1 MSRFSVKKPLTVVV
15 GVIIVLIMGYMAFT
29 NLSTDLLPSM
39 NLPYAVVMTTYGGAS
54 PEEVEEVVT
63 KPIESSM
70 ATVSNIK
77 HITSTSSEN
86 YSMVVLEF
94 NNSANMDAVTIEM
107 RESLDLLGSYWP
119 DTVGSPIIMK
129 MNPSMLPVMMVA
141 VSGEGMSTSEVSDLV
156 NDYVQ
161 ADIESLDGVA
171 SVSASGLLEESVQVI
186 IREDRVETLNE
197 KLKAKINEKFEEAGE
212 EIADG
217 RQQLEEGRQ
226 QLADGKAAANAQMAQ
241 AEAQINSGQAA
252 LASGQA
258 QLDEKKA
265 EMESGEAALEAQ
277 EAQFAQ
283 LESALSEAEAE
294 LAKQQAELDALPDQL
309 AAIEA
314 NEADLKAKRQQ
325 LEDSIAALQEEKEFY
340 QQLVNAANSELG
352 NIVESQ
358 LTAQKGVLEQQLE
371 AVKNDTSLSEEEKAT
386 KVTEINNSIGNIQYL
401 LDKFAKLRED
411 QSQLDKI
418 NGQIATAQAG
428 LEAIDK
434 GLQEADA
441 LKNQVEAA
449 IAAAPEMQTQL
460 DAAKTKLEGQRTD
473 LNEGKSKL
481 QDGKTTFEQGKEAL
495 AAVQSE
501 LDANRSKLGSAQS
514 QLSGAK
520 AQAQAELN
528 SAEAQLSEGESELNV
543 AESQMEEAREEALD
557 NVHMEDVI
565 TTDIVKNILTAQNFS
580 MPAGYVTEDGV
591 SYMVRVGDKIGSLE
605 DAQNLV
611 LMDLSD
617 QDLGVIY
624 LKDVADVVVTDNSAD
639 IYAKMDGDN
648 AVLLSIEKQT
658 DFSTADVAK
667 LVRKYMTSDKVSG
680 YGLSMTALMDQ
691 GVYIDMVIESVLN
704 NLIIGG
710 ILAIIILIF
719 FLKDIKPTA
728 VVAISI
734 PVSVVFALALM
745 YFTGVTMNIISL
757 SGLALGVGMLVDN
770 SIVVIENIYRLRHLG
785 VPAHKA
791 AIQGAKQV
799 TGAIIASTLTTICIW
814 TPIIFTEGITKQLFV
829 DLVLT
834 IAYSLLASLIVALTV
849 VPMVSSRILDKTKE
863 RKHGLFDKVV
873 NGYGKALRWALK
885 YKIVVLAVVIVLF
898 VGSIVGVLSKGM
910 EFMGDMDSTQI
921 SVSIKMDEDT
931 PLDQT
936 AAMSDEVMNRL
947 LTLDDVDHVG
957 VMAGSSI
964 SVMSSSS
971 STDSATMYVILKE
984 DKTHTS
990 KEVAAQIEDMM
1001 ADLDCEVTASGSTMD
1016 MSALGGSGISVMI
1029 KGRDIDTLKAIA
1041 DDVAGKL
1048 ENIEGTIE
1056 VSNGQEHPVAEL
1068 RVTVDKEKAMLHS
1081 LTVAQVYQ
1089 QLAAMIKSPTAAT
1102 TISDNNK
1109 DYDITVI
1116 DEADSTMDRN
1126 ELKKVVLKTTNAE
1139 GESVEIPLS
1148 DIATFTDDTGLSSI
1162 RRDAQQR
1169 YISVSCGIDEDHNAT
1184 LVAREL
1190 KSALKDFELP
1200 DGYSMEFSG
1209 EDESTQEAVQE
1220 LVKLLAL
1227 GIVIMYLIMV
1237 AQFQSLLSPFIVLF
1251 TIPLAFTGGFLSLIL
1266 TNNILSVIA
1275 MVGFVM
1281 LCGIIVNNGIVF
1293 IDYANQLRDAGM
1305 PKREALV
1312 ITGKTR
1318 LRPILMTAMTTILAM
1333 STMAL
1338 GIGSGSD
1345 MVQPM
1350 AIVTIGGLIYGTFM
1364 TLFVVPVIYDIFNRK
1379 ERKNVVTDD
1388 TVEIDLAMIRE
1399 DNEDKKTMTDNDII
1413 PEIYGNMPEDSEKGS
1428 DTDA

>member
-1 MSRFSVKKPLTVVV
+1 MSRFSVKKPFTVVV

-107 RESLDLLGSYWP
+107 RESLDMLGSYWP

-161 ADIESLDGVA
+161 SDIESLDGVA

-186 IREDRVETLNE
+186 IREDRVEALNE
-197 KLKAKINEKFEEAGE
+197 KLKAKINEKFDEAGE

-217 RQQLEEGRQ
+217 RQQLEEGRE
-226 QLADGKAAANAQMAQ
+226 QLEEGKAAANAQMAQ
-241 AEAQINSGQAA
+241 AEAQLNSGQAA
-252 LASGQA
+252 LENGQA
-258 QLDEKKA
+258 QLNEKKS
-265 EMESGEAALEAQ
+265 EMESGEAQLAQFESELDKQEAELLAQ
-277 EAQFAQ
+277 EA
-283 LESALSEAEAE
+283 ALN
-294 LAKQQAELDALPDQL
+294 ALPDQL
-309 AAIEA
+309 A
-314 NEADLKAKRQQ
+314 Q
-325 LEDSIAALQEEKEFY
+325 LEAQEAELLQNKKKLEAAIPLLEEQKKLYE
-340 QQLVNAANSELG
+340 QLVNAANSEIG
-352 NIVESQ
+352 DRVESE
-358 LTAQKGVLEQQLE
+358 LEAQKAALENQLA
-371 AVKNDTSLSEEEKAT
+371 AVNEDASLTEEEKAA
-386 KVTEINNSIGNIQYL
+386 KVTEINNGISAVSYV
-401 LDKFAKLRED
+401 LDKFDELRKDQTHLDNINQNIEDSKNGLAKIEENLPKLAD
-411 QSQLDKI
+411 LKAQL
-418 NGQIATAQAG
+418 N
-428 LEAIDK
+428 EAI
-434 GLQEADA
+434 A
-441 LKNQVEAA
+441 N
-449 IAAAPEMQTQL
+449 APEALAIINAGKDTINQT
-460 DAAKTKLEGQRTD
+460 RTD
-473 LNEGKSKL
+473 LANKKGDL
-481 QDGKTTFEQGKEAL
+481 QAGKEAL
-495 AAVQSE
+495 AAVQAE

-528 SAEAQLSEGESELNV
+528 SAEAQINAGESELEV
-543 AESQMEEAREEALD
+543 AESQMEEAKEEALD

-639 IYAKMDGDN
+639 IYAKMDGSN

-863 RKHGLFDKVV
+863 RKHGLFDKVI
-873 NGYGKALRWALK
+873 NGYGRALRWALK
-885 YKIVVLAVVIVLF
+885 YKIVVLAIVIVLF
-898 VGSIVGVLSKGM
+898 VGSIIGVLSKGM

-936 AAMSDEVMNRL
+936 ADMSNEVMNRV
-947 LTLDDVDHVG
+947 LTLEDVDHVG
-957 VMAGSSI
+957 VMAGSSLSI
-964 SVMSSSS
+964 MSSSS
-971 STDSATMYVILKE
+971 STDTATMYVILKE
-984 DKTHTS
+984 DKKLTS
-990 KEVAAQIEDMM
+990 KEVAAQIEDMT

-1048 ENIEGTIE
+1048 ENIEGTME

-1102 TISDNNK
+1102 TITDNNK

-1388 TVEIDLAMIRE
+1388 TAEIDLTMIRE

-1413 PEIYGNMPEDSEKGS
+1413 PEIYGNLPEDPEKGS
-1428 DTDA
+1428 DSDA

>member
-1 MSRFSVKKPLTVVV
+1 
-15 GVIIVLIMGYMAFT
+15 
-29 NLSTDLLPSM
+29 M
-39 NLPYAVVMTTYGGAS
+39 NLPYAMVMTTYGGAS
-54 PEEVEEVVT
+54 PEEVEEAVT

-70 ATVSNIK
+70 ATISNIK

-107 RESLDLLGSYWP
+107 RESLDMLESYWP

-141 VSGEGMSTSEVSDLV
+141 VSGEGMTTDQVSDIV
-156 NDYVQ
+156 SNYVE
-161 ADIESLDGVA
+161 ADIESIDGVA
-171 SVSASGLLEESVQVI
+171 SVSASGLLKESVQVI
-186 IREDRVETLNE
+186 IREDRVEALNQ
-197 KLKAKINEKFEEAGE
+197 KLKNKIIEQFDEAGE

-217 RQQLEEGRQ
+217 REKLEEGRE
-226 QLADGKAAANAQMAQ
+226 QLAQGQQQANAKMAQ
-241 AEAQINSGQAA
+241 AQSQISSGQAE
-252 LASGQA
+252 LDSGQA
-258 QLDEKKA
+258 QLDGKKA
-265 EMESGEAALEAQ
+265 ELESGAAMV
-277 EAQFAQ
+277 
-283 LESALSEAEAE
+283 ESQEAE
-294 LAKQQAELDALPDQL
+294 LAKAESALAEAEAALLEQEAMLSALPDQL
-309 AAIEA
+309 AQIEA
-314 NEADLKAKRQQ
+314 QETQAAAAKAQMEDTIAE
-325 LEDSIAALQEEKEFY
+325 LEEQRELY
-340 QQLVNAANSELG
+340 QQLINAANSELG
-352 NIVESQ
+352 NQVESQ
-358 LTAQKGVLEQQLE
+358 LSAQKDLLQKQLD
-371 AVKNDTSLSEEEKAT
+371 AVNADTALSEEEKNQ
-386 KVTEINNSIGNIQYL
+386 KITEINNSIGNIQYL
-401 LDKFAKLRED
+401 LDKFAKLRQD
-411 QSQLDKI
+411 QGQLDKI
-418 NGQIATAQAG
+418 NREIAAAQQKLSELDEGIKQLA
-428 LEAIDK
+428 LTK
-434 GLQEADA
+434 GELQ
-441 LKNQVEAA
+441 KQ
-449 IAAAPEMQTQL
+449 IAAAPQMQQL
-460 DAAKTKLEGQRTD
+460 INENKAELESQKSNLAGIRNQI
-473 LNEGKSKL
+473 ESGKI
-481 QDGKTTFEQGKEAL
+481 TMEQGTAAL
-495 AAVQSE
+495 AE
-501 LDANRSKLGSAQS
+501 AQS
-514 QLSGAK
+514 QLDQGRTQLANAQSQLGSAK
-520 AQAQAELN
+520 TQAQNQLSAAEAEIN
-528 SAEAQLSEGESELNV
+528 SGEAQLNE
-543 AESQMEEAREEALD
+543 AESQMESAQEEALD
-557 NVHMEDVI
+557 AVHMEDVI
-565 TTDIVKNILTAQNFS
+565 TTDIIKNILTAQNFS
-580 MPAGYVTEDGV
+580 MPAGYVTEEGV
-591 SYMVRVGDKIGSLE
+591 SYMVRVGDKVTSLE
-605 DAQNLV
+605 DAENLV
-611 LMDLSD
+611 LMDMSD

-667 LVRKYMTSDKVSG
+667 LVRKYMTSDKVAG

-691 GVYIDMVIESVLN
+691 GVYIDMVIESVLS

-745 YFTGVTMNIISL
+745 YFSGVTMNIISL

-799 TGAIIASTLTTICIW
+799 TGAIIASTLTTVCIW
-814 TPIIFTEGITKQLFV
+814 TPIIFVEGITKQLFM

-849 VPMVSSRILDKTKE
+849 VPMISSRILDKTKE
-863 RKHGLFDKVV
+863 RSHGLFDKVI
-873 NGYGKALRWALK
+873 NGYGRALRWALK
-885 YKIVVLAVVIVLF
+885 YKIVVLAVVIVAF
-898 VGSIVGVLSKGM
+898 VGSIAGVLSKGM

-921 SVSIKMDEDT
+921 SVSIKMEEDT
-931 PLDQT
+931 PLNKT
-936 AAMSDEVMNRL
+936 SAMSDEVMNRIL
-947 LTLDDVDHVG
+947 AMEDVDHVG
-957 VMAGSSI
+957 VMAGSSL
-964 SVMSSSS
+964 SMMSSASS
-971 STDSATMYVILKE
+971 STDNSTMYVILKE
-984 DKTHTS
+984 DKKATS

-1029 KGRDIDTLKAIA
+1029 KGRDIDTLKTIA
-1041 DDVAGKL
+1041 DDLAAEL
-1048 ENIEGTIE
+1048 EQIEGTVE

-1102 TISDNNK
+1102 TITDNNK
-1109 DYDITVI
+1109 DYDIMVI
-1116 DEADSTMDRN
+1116 DEADSTMDRE
-1126 ELKKVVLKTTNAE
+1126 ELKDVVLKTTNAE
-1139 GESVEIPLS
+1139 GESVEVPLS
-1148 DIATFTDDTGLSSI
+1148 EIAVFTDDTGLSSI
-1162 RRDAQQR
+1162 KRDAQQR
-1169 YISVSCGIDEDHNAT
+1169 YISVSCGIDETHNAT
-1184 LVAREL
+1184 LVAREF
-1190 KSALKDFELP
+1190 KNVLKDYELP
-1200 DGYSMEFSG
+1200 DGYTLEFSG
-1209 EDESTQEAVQE
+1209 EDESTQEAVGE

-1227 GIVIMYLIMV
+1227 GIIIMYLIMV

-1251 TIPLAFTGGFLSLIL
+1251 TIPLAFTGGFLSLLL

-1293 IDYANQLRDAGM
+1293 IDYANQLRAAGM
-1305 PKREALV
+1305 PKKEALI

-1364 TLFVVPVIYDIFNRK
+1364 TLFVVPVIYDIFNRREK
-1379 ERKNVVTDD
+1379 KNVVTDD
-1388 TVEIDLAMIRE
+1388 TVEIDLTLIS
-1399 DNEDKKTMTDNDII
+1399 DDSEDKKTMTDNDII
-1413 PEIYGNMPEDSEKGS
+1413 PEIYGSSEADLEMKEGRGP
-1428 DTDA
+1428 DA

>member
-1 MSRFSVKKPLTVVV
+1 MSRFSVKKPFTVVV

-39 NLPYAVVMTTYGGAS
+39 NLPYAMVMTTYGGAS

-107 RESLDLLGSYWP
+107 RESLDMLESYWP

-141 VSGEGMSTSEVSDLV
+141 VSGEGMTTAQVSDMV
-156 NDYVQ
+156 SSYVE
-161 ADIESLDGVA
+161 ADIESIDGVA

-186 IREDRVETLNE
+186 IREDRVEALN
-197 KLKAKINEKFEEAGE
+197 KKFKDKINEKFDEAQQELDDARDQLSSGKEQLDSTKDNAASQLANAEAQISGAQSELSKGE
-212 EIADG
+212 NEIAIQKAQLAEKEAELLQMESILTKAEEEYQSLKNQEAELNAQAAQYAQQASDLAAKKAELEAEKAALESDAG
-217 RQQLEEGRQ
+217 KAAYDALVEQKAQLEAEIEQ
-226 QLADGKAAANAQMAQ
+226 IKNNPDLTEEDKNSQLAGPGSLLEGVNAQIAAVDQRRNDNPTELAQVDEQLGTLAEQSSGVASKLAELAALKAVFESQQESMDALRKQITDGKAAIEQGKAAIAQ
-241 AEAQINSGQAA
+241 AEAQVASGKTTLAQAA
-252 LASGQA
+252 A
-258 QLDEKKA
+258 QLSKNKA
-265 EMESGEAALEAQ
+265 LATVEMSVAEAKMSMGET
-277 EAQFAQ
+277 Q
-283 LESALSEAEAE
+283 LEQS
-294 LAKQQAELDALPDQL
+294 
-309 AAIEA
+309 
-314 NEADLKAKRQQ
+314 
-325 LEDSIAALQEEKEFY
+325 
-340 QQLVNAANSELG
+340 
-352 NIVESQ
+352 
-358 LTAQKGVLEQQLE
+358 
-371 AVKNDTSLSEEEKAT
+371 
-386 KVTEINNSIGNIQYL
+386 
-401 LDKFAKLRED
+401 
-411 QSQLDKI
+411 QSQLDSTKES
-418 NGQIATAQAG
+418 T
-428 LEAIDK
+428 
-434 GLQEADA
+434 
-441 LKNQVEAA
+441 
-449 IAAAPEMQTQL
+449 L
-460 DAAKTKLEGQRTD
+460 DSSD
-473 LNEGKSKL
+473 LS
-481 QDGKTTFEQGKEAL
+481 
-495 AAVQSE
+495 
-501 LDANRSKLGSAQS
+501 
-514 QLSGAK
+514 
-520 AQAQAELN
+520 
-528 SAEAQLSEGESELNV
+528 NV
-543 AESQMEEAREEALD
+543 LTVDM
-557 NVHMEDVI
+557 
-565 TTDIVKNILTAQNFS
+565 VKNILTAQNFS
-580 MPAGYVTEDGV
+580 MPAGYVTEEGI
-591 SYMVRVGDKIGSLE
+591 SYMVRVGDKVLSLE
-605 DAQNLV
+605 EAENLV

-617 QDLGVIY
+617 QDLGVVH

-639 IYAKMDGDN
+639 IYAKMDGAN

-667 LVRKYMTSDKVSG
+667 LVRKYMSGDKVAG

-691 GVYIDMVIESVLN
+691 GVYIDMVIESVLS

-745 YFTGVTMNIISL
+745 YFSGVTMNIISL

-814 TPIIFTEGITKQLFV
+814 TPIIFVEGITKQLFM

-849 VPMVSSRILDKTKE
+849 VPMISSRILDKTKE
-863 RKHGLFDKVV
+863 RKHGLFDKVI
-873 NGYGKALRWALK
+873 NGYGRALRWALK
-885 YKIVVLAVVIVLF
+885 YKIVVIAIVLVLF

-921 SVSIKMDEDT
+921 SVSIKMEEDT
-931 PLDQT
+931 PLDKT
-936 AAMSDEVMNRL
+936 SAMADEVMNRI
-947 LTLDDVDHVG
+947 LTMEDVDHVG
-957 VMAGSSI
+957 VMAGSSL
-964 SVMSSSS
+964 SMMGSASAAA
-971 STDSATMYVILKE
+971 TDNATMYVILKE
-984 DKTHTS
+984 DKKATS
-990 KEVAAQIEDMM
+990 KAVAAQIEDMM

-1041 DDVAGKL
+1041 DDLAAELEKL
-1048 ENIEGTIE
+1048 PGTVE

-1089 QLAAMIKSPTAAT
+1089 QLAAMIKSPTSAT
-1102 TISDNNK
+1102 TITDNNK
-1109 DYDITVI
+1109 EYAITVI
-1116 DEADSTMDRN
+1116 DEADSTMSRED
-1126 ELKKVVLKTTNAE
+1126 LKDVILKTTNAQ
-1139 GESVEIPLS
+1139 GESVEVPLS
-1148 DIATFTDDTGLSSI
+1148 EIAVFTDDTGLASI

-1169 YISVSCGIDEDHNAT
+1169 YISVSSGIDETHNAT
-1184 LVAREL
+1184 LVAREF
-1190 KSALKDFELP
+1190 KNVLKDYELP
-1200 DGYSMEFSG
+1200 DGYTLEFSG

-1227 GIVIMYLIMV
+1227 GIIIMYLIMV

-1251 TIPLAFTGGFLSLIL
+1251 TIPLAFTGGFLSLLL

-1293 IDYANQLRDAGM
+1293 IDYANQLRAAGT
-1305 PKREALV
+1305 PKKEAL
-1312 ITGKTR
+1312 ILTGKTR

-1338 GIGSGSD
+1338 GLGSGSD

-1379 ERKNVVTDD
+1379 EKKNVVTDD
-1388 TVEIDLAMIRE
+1388 TKKIDMTLISE
-1399 DNEDKKTMTDNDII
+1399 DGEDKKTMTDNEII
-1413 PEIYGNMPEDSEKGS
+1413 PEIYGNGASDSQMKEGQGP
-1428 DTDA
+1428 DA